1 MSFMPNESA
10 DCGLID
16 PMSGL
21 LKRFQQDR
29 SLQQDQIALSQRVES
44 SKTQFRTQNTTNGPI
59 LNKQLTEG
67 FVKDELNKA
76 RLSTNAFEL
85 GSLNRELELIQPKQ
99 PSADWTIDFM
109 QHQQST
115 AVPQQFEGFEEI
127 YHQNNRPQQA
137 QVGNWASEFD
147 QFQTN
152 HPTSILTQ
160 TERVAFERAFD
171 VAKQETQM
179 NWEGDFATQEF
190 LEFESM
196 TKDEPLIA
204 KDENEALAK
213 TATMLLDSV
222 DIESNPKFKNSQF
235 MHLMRRLRDN
245 EVQVEGNKMVETKG
259 KSGWAS
265 EFESTLSRQSPDG
278 FTANMNRLQ
287 SGNMMSTEFIQNAGG
302 GFTEDF
308 YFEQKQHPSSDGW
321 ASEFDQ
327 HNEIGTEEPHKLLG
341 TEPEDWLN
349 EFDRNMDQLKKNQD
363 REWSDMQKNW
373 DESEQGY
380 RDIGSE
386 YDVYNF
392 AMSNPY
398 LLYPELIEGREHFNL
413 ADSIL
418 ALEAKAQ
425 LKISDPDAWR
435 MLGLRQQENEK
446 DNAAIAAFRQ
456 AIKLDPHLLDVWL
469 ALAVSYTNESC
480 KKEAYDALEQ
490 WIMNNEKYKHLIK
503 SHQKGKMIPDDR
515 HAYITRMFIEAA
527 RNFPGIQMDPDVQ
540 IGLGVLFNMSEEY
553 DKAID
558 CFKAALASKPQDY
571 MLWNKLGATLANSRN
586 PETAVDAYFNAVEIN
601 PSYVRAR
608 YNLAMSFMKLGQYR
622 ESAEHLLVAL
632 SLQQSNKGLAD
643 GITRLGLDR
652 NNSISIPG
660 GTSDNIWRTLR
671 MLMLTMNRD
680 DLAKHCDSHHLDPF
694 HVEFE
699 F

>member
-1 MSFMPNESA
+1 M
-10 DCGLID
+10 D
-16 PMSGL
+16 
-21 LKRFQQDR
+21 
-29 SLQQDQIALSQRVES
+29 
-44 SKTQFRTQNTTNGPI
+44 
-59 LNKQLTEG
+59 
-67 FVKDELNKA
+67 
-76 RLSTNAFEL
+76 
-85 GSLNRELELIQPKQ
+85 
-99 PSADWTIDFM
+99 
-109 QHQQST
+109 
-115 AVPQQFEGFEEI
+115 
-127 YHQNNRPQQA
+127 
-137 QVGNWASEFD
+137 
-147 QFQTN
+147 
-152 HPTSILTQ
+152 
-160 TERVAFERAFD
+160 
-171 VAKQETQM
+171 
-179 NWEGDFATQEF
+179 WEGDFATQESS
-190 LEFESM
+190 EFESM
-196 TKDEPLIA
+196 TKDELLIA

-265 EFESTLSRQSPDG
+265 EFESTLSRHSPDG
-278 FTANMNRLQ
+278 FVANTNKLQ
-287 SGNMMSTEFIQNAGG
+287 SGNMLPTEFVQNAGG

-321 ASEFDQ
+321 TSEFDK
-327 HNEIGTEEPHKLLG
+327 HNEIDTEEAHRLLRTG

-349 EFDRNMDQLKKNQD
+349 KSDKNMDQLKKNQD

-373 DESEQGY
+373 DEPEQGY

-398 LLYPELIEGREHFNL
+398 LLYPELIEGREHFTL

-425 LKISDPDAWR
+425 LKISDPDTWR

-469 ALAVSYTNESC
+469 ALAVSYTNESF

-490 WIMNNEKYKHLIK
+490 WIFNNEKYKHLIK
-503 SHQKGKMIPDDR
+503 SHQKGKMTPEDR
-515 HAYITRMFIEAA
+515 HACITRIFIEAA
-527 RNFPGIQMDPDVQ
+527 RNSPGIQMDPDVQ

-586 PETAVDAYFNAVEIN
+586 PEAAVDAYFNAVEIN

-622 ESAEHLLVAL
+622 ESAEHLLTAL

-643 GITRLGLDR
+643 GTTRLGLDR
-652 NNSISIPG
+652 NNSISISG

-671 MLMLTMNRD
+671 MLMLT
-680 DLAKHCDSHHLDPF
+680 
-694 HVEFE
+694 
-699 F
+699 